1 MDKHTLT
8 RTELLIGRDAVNKLR
23 KSKVMVFG
31 VGGVGS
37 FTVESLARTGVGTL
51 VLVDNDTVDITNINR
66 QIIATYE
73 TVDRNK
79 VDVAKERIATINKDC
94 NVITKQ
100 VFVKGEELEELIPD
114 DIDYVVDAI
123 DTITAKIALAVYCE
137 KKGIPLISSMGTGNK
152 LDPSQFKVADI
163 YQTKVC
169 PLAKVM
175 RYELKKRGVKKLKV
189 VYSEEIAR
197 KPYTELLPKQ
207 QELEN
212 DVENKVVITKRS
224 VPGSIGF
231 VPPVAGMIIASQVV
245 KDLVEEYL

>member
-137 KKGIPLISSMGTGNK
+137 KKGIPHFSWIQL
-152 LDPSQFKVADI
+152 
-163 YQTKVC
+163 
-169 PLAKVM
+169 
-175 RYELKKRGVKKLKV
+175 
-189 VYSEEIAR
+189 
-197 KPYTELLPKQ
+197 
-207 QELEN
+207 
-212 DVENKVVITKRS
+212 
-224 VPGSIGF
+224 
-231 VPPVAGMIIASQVV
+231 
-245 KDLVEEYL
+245 